1 MRIMTA
7 AAPDE
12 QGATISFIR
21 AVFDVSANRYGYIEV
36 QSDYKKLDEI
46 CNINHIGNVF
56 LLNDKGDIVYPSS
69 SVSAEESGL
78 LKRNLAQ
85 KNKSGVFSLENHMYF
100 YASSDYSGIT
110 TYIQYPK
117 DTIYSSMKLLQHTT
131 IIFFCV
137 RDGCCNSDGSCI
149 FADAGKASP
158 GTAQQRIEGYL

>member
-1 MRIMTA
+1 MEDNGEKLGRKELVIYA
-7 AAPDE
+7 DHDSGAPDE

-78 LKRNLAQ
+78 FKRNLAQ
-85 KNKSGVFSLENHMYF
+85 KNKSGVFSGRRYLCDTVRQG
-100 YASSDYSGIT
+100 SSKGGEVI
-110 TYIQYPK
+110 
-117 DTIYSSMKLLQHTT
+117 L
-131 IIFFCV
+131 CV
-137 RDGCCNSDGSCI
+137 
-149 FADAGKASP
+149 
-158 GTAQQRIEGYL
+158 